1 MDALRKI
8 YHRAVQIPL
17 ENVEKLWSELETF
30 ESGLNKIT
38 VRAIFHLLYLIMHTY
53 FYRLRNLCLIYPR
66 HICKRGQCFANYKDI
81 WVPYSH
87 HRPRLRLQGRQSIY
101 RLPPPSTLLKELLSA
116 HGKLI

>member
-30 ESGLNKIT
+30 ENGLNKIT
-38 VRAIFHLLYLIMHTY
+38 VRAILSSIVFDYAY
-53 FYRLRNLCLIYPR
+53 FYRLRNLCLIYPH
-66 HICKRGQCFANYKDI
+66 HICKHGQCFANYKDI

-87 HRPRLRLQGRQSIY
+87 HRPRLCLQGHQFIY
-101 RLPPPSTLLKELLSA
+101 CLPQLSMLLKELLSV